1 MTAPGPDRLA
11 RWRAHQA
18 RVGTVGSGANTQPT
32 PLNPQKSAIV
42 GSVGSVGSENES
54 NSKRAPDAWLAGIAR
69 RVRAALAE
77 GATCEAEADGGF
89 LLIRPNGKHL
99 TIRPP
104 TVTELEG
111 AGLLPPPLRDRLR
124 AQHRPPCWSDAEDR
138 PEPGDRVSVLPRL
151 PCGAWCWSADLRG
164 CWAARML
171 VVALTRRGTGV
182 AGRSAE

>member
-32 PLNPQKSAIV
+32 PPNPQKSEIV
-42 GSVGSVGSENES
+42 GSVGGVGSENERNRKS
-54 NSKRAPDAWLAGIAR
+54 TRDAWLAGIAR

-77 GATCEAEADGGF
+77 GATCEAETDGGF
-89 LLIRPNGKHL
+89 LLIRPNGKHF

-111 AGLLPPPLRDRLR
+111 AGLLPPLLRDRLR
-124 AQHRPPCWSDAEDR
+124 AQHRPPCWSDPEDR
-138 PEPGDRVSVLPRL
+138 PEPGDRCA
-151 PCGAWCWSADLRG
+151 CGGRRWWSERIGPPGWC
-164 CWAARML
+164 CARCFPPL
-171 VVALTRRGTGV
+171 HLKPEASEVVET
-182 AGRSAE
+182 